1 MAEYYL
7 QEMNDLRGEGTQ
19 RAYYRLRTYRQATM
33 DDVLTYMERNGAMVH
48 RGEAKLVLEEVQMAL
63 RHFLSL
69 GYTVKI
75 DPLGSFRLS
84 LGTRP
89 EKEVEALDGE
99 EGTRNASSVG
109 VRDVLFTADRHF
121 VDAVD
126 LDTSLERGKTHK
138 LRESSY
144 TPAERLQR
152 AFDFI
157 DQHGFMRVA
166 DYVRLTGLSR
176 TRATKELQTFRR
188 DETSGLTT
196 AGRGTQKVY
205 VRRT

>member
-7 QEMNDLRGEGTQ
+7 QEMNDLRGEGAL

-48 RGEAKLVLEEVQMAL
+48 RGEARLVLEEVQMAL

-126 LDTSLERGKTHK
+126 LDTRLERSKTHR
-138 LRESSY
+138 LTSSPYTRE
-144 TPAERLQR
+144 ERLQQ
-152 AFDFI
+152 ALDYI
-157 DQHGFMRVA
+157 DQHGFLRIA

-176 TRATKELQTFRR
+176 TSATKELQTFRR

-205 VRRT
+205 VRRR